1 MNEKTIVVIGANG
14 RQAQAAIGKLLDEG
28 FKIRALVRNSAKA
41 ADLLK
46 HEQVEIVE
54 GDLSKPDT
62 LEHLF
67 DNAYGLFMVLP
78 YGPEAL
84 SYANH
89 LLGLAEKSQ
98 LQHIVY
104 TSVGGVDRNQ
114 NISHFR
120 DKKAIEDQLKTLSIP
135 YTIFRPAGYMDQ
147 LAHPSSIRFMLGMLR
162 LYLSDQQTFQLISVE
177 DIGYFVTH
185 ALVNKPQFESQ
196 ELEIAG
202 DEVSIEKILQ
212 TIEAEKNIIL
222 KPYPLPGFFKWFMPS
237 VARQMFQFYADD
249 GWQADVKKLRQ
260 MHPGLQNFQQWLT
273 NSHLYD

>member
-1 MNEKTIVVIGANG
+1 MNKKTIVVIGANG
-14 RQAQAAIGKLLDEG
+14 RQGQAAIGKLLDEG
-28 FKIRALVRNSAKA
+28 FRIRALVRNSAKA
-41 ADLLK
+41 SDLLK
-46 HEQVEIVE
+46 HELVEIVE

-62 LEHLF
+62 LEQLF

-84 SYANH
+84 SYANR
-89 LLGLAEKSQ
+89 LLDMAKNSQ

-114 NISHFR
+114 GIPHFR
-120 DKKAIEDQLKTLSIP
+120 DKKTIEDQLKTLAIP
-135 YTIFRPAGYMDQ
+135 YTILRPAGYMDQ

-177 DIGYFVTH
+177 GIGYFV
-185 ALVNKPQFESQ
+185 AQAFVNKPQFESQ

-202 DEVSIEKILQ
+202 DEVSIGKILQ
-212 TIEAEKNIIL
+212 TIEAEMNLKL

-237 VARQMFQFYADD
+237 IARQMFQFYADD
-249 GWQADVKKLRQ
+249 GWQADVSKLKQ
-260 MHPGLQNFQQWLT
+260 IHPGLQGFQQWLT
-273 NSHLYD
+273 DSHLYD

>member
-14 RQAQAAIGKLLDEG
+14 RQAQAAIGKLLDQG
-28 FKIRALVRNSAKA
+28 FYIRALVRNSAKA
-41 ADLLK
+41 SDLLK

-67 DNAYGLFMVLP
+67 DNTYGLFMVLP
-78 YGPEAL
+78 YGHEAPG
-84 SYANH
+84 YANH
-89 LLGLAEKSQ
+89 LLELAGKSQ

-114 NISHFR
+114 SIPHFR
-120 DKKAIEDQLKTLSIP
+120 DKKTIEDRLKALAIP
-135 YTIFRPAGYMDQ
+135 YTILRPAGYMDQ
-147 LAHPSSIRFMLGMLR
+147 LAHPSSIRFMLAMLR

-177 DIGYFVTH
+177 DIGYFV
-185 ALVNKPQFESQ
+185 AQAFVNKPQFESQ

-202 DEVSIEKILQ
+202 DELSIEKILQ
-212 TIEAEKNIIL
+212 TIEAEKNLKL

-249 GWQADVKKLRQ
+249 GWQADLPVLRELN
-260 MHPGLQNFQQWLT
+260 PDLLLFEDWLKST
-273 NSHLYD
+273 DVYD